1 MQSVLPVVES
11 AEDCDRDYE
20 HLVAHLFPEEEQE
33 GKSHRWT
40 RIFGSKDAADKQVA
54 LHELGPDQ
62 RYDTAVREAL
72 SQVSDYTGEIL
83 FSPQNFKASDLP
95 STLEEGKLEERA
107 LMELAVTATEITKAF
122 RDAETKLA
130 DTEVNGELKE
140 EKGGE
145 KSVAELKRGYTRKR
159 DDLWLNDSPQPL
171 EMPDAVT
178 VKKKRRR
185 NQLSV
190 EEQRDIV
197 ATVKELK
204 LSHAQA
210 AIRFGVTT
218 LLVSKLVTESRK

>member
-20 HLVAHLFPEEEQE
+20 QLVAHLFPEEEQE

-40 RIFGSKDAADKQVA
+40 RIFSSKDAVDKQVA

-62 RYDTAVREAL
+62 RYDTALREAL
-72 SQVSDYTGEIL
+72 SQVGDYSGEIL

-95 STLEEGKLEERA
+95 NTLEEGKLEEQT

-140 EKGGE
+140 EKCGE
-145 KSVAELKRGYTRKR
+145 
-159 DDLWLNDSPQPL
+159 
-171 EMPDAVT
+171 
-178 VKKKRRR
+178 
-185 NQLSV
+185 
-190 EEQRDIV
+190 
-197 ATVKELK
+197 
-204 LSHAQA
+204 
-210 AIRFGVTT
+210 
-218 LLVSKLVTESRK
+218 